1 MRKKKVLKMNHQPL
15 VPIQQVGRMS
25 DIINIIIT
33 KKIIIFFNYYCHD
46 IFLRLCSVDMTW
58 VSVILL
64 LIITMTEYLKAMY
77 LNCG

>member
-25 DIINIIIT
+25 DIMNIIIT

-58 VSVILL
+58 VSVV
-64 LIITMTEYLKAMY
+64 ITNNYYDCEYLKAIY